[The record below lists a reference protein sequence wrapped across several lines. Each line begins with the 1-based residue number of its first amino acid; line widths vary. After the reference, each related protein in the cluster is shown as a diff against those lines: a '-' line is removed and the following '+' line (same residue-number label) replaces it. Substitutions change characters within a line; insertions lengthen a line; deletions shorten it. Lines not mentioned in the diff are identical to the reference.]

1 METIPLI
8 SIVMITC
15 LTDRLGSD
23 ARYVIDSTKL
33 QEELG
38 QESPLQLEEG
48 IMKTVKW
55 YLMNEAWIDNITS
68 EDNLKYYSDI
78 YDNK

>member
-33 QEELG
+33 QDELG
-38 QESPLQLEEG
+38 
-48 IMKTVKW
+48 
-55 YLMNEAWIDNITS
+55 
-68 EDNLKYYSDI
+68 
-78 YDNK
+78 

>member
-23 ARYVIDSTKL
+23 ARYAIDSTKL
-33 QEELG
+33 QEEL
-38 QESPLQLEEG
+38 
-48 IMKTVKW
+48 
-55 YLMNEAWIDNITS
+55 
-68 EDNLKYYSDI
+68 
-78 YDNK
+78 